1 MESKYSNPSA
11 KESPPTYYQVA
22 GDDEEVDVTGDDLYN
37 CPYCSMQFSSKSSL
51 LEHQNKH
58 HLNKKPFKCEL
69 CGKTF
74 AVRRYLREHE
84 RRHRL
89 KLAAQKMAPLA
100 EDKLKCSHCHSEFNT
115 PQDLSL
121 HMRLHAEKE
130 VGEYRCDMCYKS
142 FSHWSLLKQ
151 HQESHVGQ
159 VVYECTECDKAFA
172 FPHLLEE
179 HQQTHA
185 GSSQ

>member
-130 VGEYRCDMCYKS
+130 VGEYRLHDWIQRGMALPSSCTSCFLIGGFQSSSTNPLDAIRR
-142 FSHWSLLKQ
+142 LKP
-151 HQESHVGQ
+151 
-159 VVYECTECDKAFA
+159 T
-172 FPHLLEE
+172 
-179 HQQTHA
+179 
-185 GSSQ
+185 